1 MDMIRFA
8 HPEWAILFLLIPLFI
23 LVFFLAGLLRR
34 KAIKRFAREET
45 FRYLSPLF
53 SMNRRRIRF
62 ILLMCVLSM
71 LVLAAMNPQ
80 TGSRMEEATLEGVD
94 IIVALDVSRSML
106 AEDMSPNRLERAK
119 LAVNRL
125 VDQLDNDRF
134 GLVVFAGTA
143 HTQIPLTTDIRA
155 AKMLMRP
162 LNTESIPVQGTAI
175 EAAINRSLAS
185 FPEGDTA
192 NKTIILVS
200 DGESHEDNPVEAA
213 RRAKSKGIT
222 IHTVGVGSRDGAP
235 VPNFVNGE
243 RSGYLRDD
251 DGHTVISRY
260 DEETL
265 RQIADITGGV
275 FRHGGETSMGL
286 SEILD
291 TIRQMEAEAYE
302 TFIFTEYESRYHYLV
317 ALALC
322 LLLIEL
328 LLSDRKNKWLR
339 TIPWLNDGTEP
350 ENKQ

>member
-1 MDMIRFA
+1 MDMIRLA
-8 HPEWAILFLLIPLFI
+8 HPEWAILFLLVPLFF
-23 LVFFLAGLLRR
+23 LVFILAGLFRK
-34 KAIKRFAREET
+34 KAIKGFAREEA

-53 SMNRRRIRF
+53 SRNRRRVKF
-62 ILLMCVLSM
+62 ILLMGAFSL
-71 LVLAAMNPQ
+71 LTLAAMNPQ

-125 VDQLDNDRF
+125 LDQLDDDRF

-143 HTQIPLTTDIRA
+143 HTQIPLTADIRA

-162 LNTESIPVQGTAI
+162 LNTESVPVQGTAI
-175 EAAINRSLAS
+175 EAAIDRALSS

-213 RRAKSKGIT
+213 RRAESMGIT

-235 VPNFVNGE
+235 VPIFENGE
-243 RSGYLRDD
+243 RRGYLRDE
-251 DGHTVISRY
+251 DGNTVISRY
-260 DEETL
+260 DEESL

-275 FRHGGETSMGL
+275 FRHGGETGMGL
-286 SEILD
+286 SEILE

-328 LLSDRKNKWLR
+328 LLSERKNKWLR
-339 TIPWLNDGTEP
+339 ALPWLNDGTQP